1 MKLDSKLNKRELT
14 FLMIG
19 ILMLIIA
26 VLTIILSIKFL
37 ISSLNQA
44 LEKDNS
50 GNGDLILK
58 FQIEK
63 AESLKK

>member
-1 MKLDSKLNKRELT
+1 MNSKLNKRELT

-19 ILMLIIA
+19 ILMLIIV

-37 ISSLNQA
+37 INNLDQA
-44 LEKDNS
+44 LEKDTSGTGNS
-50 GNGDLILK
+50 VLK